1 MPELGALRDLLRTA
15 RRWALCREEEC
26 EPGDLQPFR
35 IVVRPAIV
43 EIIGPQWLQRLDQHN
58 LHDDIEGD
66 FDADADADVDVEVQ
80 LENDIGAVAD
90 SDAGA
95 VESGDGPDTTAPLQ
109 DVTDGDTHVP
119 A

>member
-1 MPELGALRDLLRTA
+1 MPEIGTLRDLLRTA
-15 RRWALCREEEC
+15 RRWALCREEDC

-58 LHDDIEGD
+58 LDEGESE
-66 FDADADADVDVEVQ
+66 ADADQPGDD
-80 LENDIGAVAD
+80 LDTDIGTDDPV
-90 SDAGA
+90 
-95 VESGDGPDTTAPLQ
+95 GPVTHAPM
-109 DVTDGDTHVP
+109 TDGDASHVP